1 MQQGY
6 TDLAEQDITHQD
18 IEKVLDFEGN
28 EAAKDPETARVYLS
42 KKTSQ
47 KSIQKYEENETLKL
61 AIDKVASHR
70 ISQDMI
76 AFRASTCNSL
86 GSSFMRAVLTIT
98 KGELELIL
106 RIKGCPVIPG
116 TDLMEL
122 IFRTLDKSIKN
133 AFKGADYVF
142 LELTNRGSAA
152 LTAISDANSIDN
164 SISSTGDSNSVS
176 KSDDNNA
183 SDSDSISKSDNDSA
197 NDSVSNSDSGSDG
210 DSKAF
215 EVAAQL
221 IGDIEDLGPIQ
232 EPDTF
237 NSGKE
242 NDGDSDLDAAL
253 VSAGNS
259 QLSPSDAGAGAG
271 ADAASD
277 NKGSKGG
284 DDHIGISISELLG
297 SIFSGFRGRGDR
309 GSGSGPESDGKD
321 DAPETV
327 TEPQGERQKTSTAVR
342 TGDLASD
349 CFTLVYSTLLYSTL
363 LYSTLL
369 YCTVL
374 YCTVLYC
381 TVLYCTVL
389 YSTHTVN
396 LR

>member
-1 MQQGY
+1 MNINRDFLDLLLQQGY

-28 EAAKDPETARVYLS
+28 EAMKDPETARVYLS

-47 KSIQKYEENETLKL
+47 KSIQKHEENETLKL
-61 AIDKVASHR
+61 AIDKIASHR

-86 GSSFMRAVLTIT
+86 GSSFMRAVLTIS

-122 IFRTLDKSIKN
+122 IDRTLDKSIKN

-152 LTAISDANSIDN
+152 LTAMSDTNSIGN
-164 SISSTGDSNSVS
+164 SISST
-176 KSDDNNA
+176 
-183 SDSDSISKSDNDSA
+183 SDSDT
-197 NDSVSNSDSGSDG
+197 VSNSDNNSNSDSVNNSDSDSDG

-221 IGDIEDLGPIQ
+221 IGDIEELEAIQ
-232 EPDTF
+232 KPDTS
-237 NSGKE
+237 NTGKE
-242 NDGDSDLDAAL
+242 NDEDLDLDAAL
-253 VSAGNS
+253 VSAGNPL
-259 QLSPSDAGAGAG
+259 LSPADAG
-271 ADAASD
+271 ADAAID

-309 GSGSGPESDGKD
+309 GSGSGLDTDGKD

-349 CFTLVYSTLLYSTL
+349 CFTALYSTLLCSTLLYSTL

-369 YCTVL
+369 YFTPFLFVI
-374 YCTVLYC
+374 YD
-381 TVLYCTVL
+381 
-389 YSTHTVN
+389 
-396 LR
+396 